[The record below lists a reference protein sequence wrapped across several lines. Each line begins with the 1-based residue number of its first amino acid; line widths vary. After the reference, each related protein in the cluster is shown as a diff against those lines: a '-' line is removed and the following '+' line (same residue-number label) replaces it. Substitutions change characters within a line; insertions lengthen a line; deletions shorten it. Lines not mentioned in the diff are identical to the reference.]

1 VRHKFNEANVL
12 TRRKPQA
19 QRRSTAAQEPRLP
32 RLPWRWI
39 AGALVSV
46 LLVAAIAV
54 SVRWLL
60 DPHTLPIQRVQ
71 ISGQFQHLSSAQLQ
85 EAVAGTVVGGFFTVD
100 VEAVMR
106 AARTLPWV
114 DTASVRRVWPDT
126 LRLEVAE
133 QVPLARWGDH
143 DLLNRRGERFSP
155 PAGTLPDGLPALQGP
170 DGQEATLTAS
180 YYEMGKAL
188 AADGL
193 KITRLTQDPR
203 RSWHVGLDNGIEL
216 RLGHDNAYARLLRF
230 VRLYPK
236 VLATRAT
243 EIASIDLRYT
253 NGFAVAWNHQP
264 DKTKPPQQGGH
275 T

>member
-1 VRHKFNEANVL
+1 VL

-19 QRRSTAAQEPRLP
+19 ERRGAAPQPLP
-32 RLPWRWI
+32 LRRIPWRWI
-39 AGALVSV
+39 GGAMAGVVLVVAGA
-46 LLVAAIAV
+46 AG
-54 SVRWLL
+54 VRWLL

-71 ISGQFQHLSSAQLQ
+71 ISGQFRHLNSAQLQ

-126 LRLEVAE
+126 LRLEVVE
-133 QVPLARWGDH
+133 QVPLARWGEH
-143 DLLNRRGERFSP
+143 DLLNPRGERFTP
-155 PAGTLPDGLPALQGP
+155 PADTLPDGLPQLQGP
-170 DGQEATLTAS
+170 EGLEATITAS
-180 YYEMGKAL
+180 YFEMGKAL

-193 KITRLTQDPR
+193 KITRLIQDPR

-216 RLGHDNAYARLLRF
+216 RLGNDSAYTRLLRF

-236 VLATRAT
+236 VLAMRAT
-243 EIASIDLRYT
+243 DIATVDLRYT
-253 NGFAVAWNHQP
+253 NGFAVAWNHPP
-264 DKTKPPQQGGH
+264 DKAKPPQQGEH
-275 T
+275 S

>member
-1 VRHKFNEANVL
+1 ML

-19 QRRSTAAQEPRLP
+19 QRRNSEPPVQRFAQI
-32 RLPWRWI
+32 PWRWML
-39 AGALVSV
+39 GALSAV
-46 LLVAAIAV
+46 LLVTV
-54 SVRWLL
+54 SGYGVRWLL

-100 VEAVMR
+100 VDAVMR

-114 DTASVRRVWPDT
+114 DTASVRRIWPDT

-133 QVPLARWGDH
+133 QVPLARWGEH

-155 PAGTLPDGLPALQGP
+155 PADSLPDGLPALQGP
-170 DGQEATLTAS
+170 DGQEATLTTS

-216 RLGHDNAYARLLRF
+216 RLGHDSAYTRLLRF

-236 VLATRAT
+236 VLATRAA
-243 EIASIDLRYT
+243 EIATIDLRYT
-253 NGFAVAWNHQP
+253 NGFAVAWNHQL
-264 DKTKPPQQGGH
+264 DNTKQPQQGGH